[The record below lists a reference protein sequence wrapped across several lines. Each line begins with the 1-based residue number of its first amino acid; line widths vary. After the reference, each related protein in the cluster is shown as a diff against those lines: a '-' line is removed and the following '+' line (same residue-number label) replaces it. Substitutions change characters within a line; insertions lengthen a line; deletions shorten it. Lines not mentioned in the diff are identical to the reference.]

1 MSGIAVE
8 ADPAVPEKSEVGE
21 PILAAPDDAVI
32 VPAIAAEREEMP
44 LPTDARTVFLGGLF
58 LLACLAAMYVASD
71 IVLPV
76 VLAIVLKL
84 LLQPLVRVLDGF
96 HVPRVLGALVALLV
110 LIGVFVGLGT
120 ALTRPAIDWAGKLPE
135 ALPRVEEELQL
146 FSRPL
151 RTVQNLAQQVENLA
165 SGPAQRTPP
174 QRSAQPAP
182 QPQTAHGS
190 ALLSALFSS
199 TRAVAAG
206 FFTTI
211 LVLFYLLVSGETFL
225 RRLVEILPRFD
236 DKRRA
241 VEISLHVEHD
251 VSIYLAT
258 ITIINVGV
266 GIAAGSVMWLCGVGD
281 PLLWGCIA
289 FVLNYVPIL
298 GPIMGVVL
306 FAIVGLLSLGP
317 GIGALLPAALY
328 FLIHIAEGEF
338 ITPMVVARRFTV
350 NPVAVVLGLVFWY
363 WMWGVPGAILA
374 VPMLAIVK
382 IVCDDLPPL
391 RAFGHFLE
399 S

>member
-8 ADPAVPEKSEVGE
+8 IDPAVPEKSEAAE
-21 PILAAPDDAVI
+21 PIVAVPVDTTI
-32 VPAIAAEREEMP
+32 VSAVAEREEMP
-44 LPTDARTVFLGGLF
+44 LPTDPRTVFLGGLF
-58 LLACLAAMYVASD
+58 LLACLTAMYVASD
-71 IVLPV
+71 IILPV

-96 HVPRVLGALVALLV
+96 HVPRALGAVVAVLL
-110 LIGVFVGLGT
+110 LIGVFAGLGT
-120 ALTRPAIDWAGKLPE
+120 ALTRPAIDWAGKLPD
-135 ALPRVEEELQL
+135 ALPRIEEEMRF
-146 FSRPL
+146 FSKPIQA
-151 RTVQNLAQQVENLA
+151 VQNLAQRLESIA
-165 SGPAQRTPP
+165 SGPAQRTAPQRTVQPP
-174 QRSAQPAP
+174 QQP
-182 QPQTAHGS
+182 QPSHGS
-190 ALLSALFSS
+190 ALLSMLFIS
-199 TRAVAAG
+199 TRAVMAG

-241 VEISLHVEHD
+241 VEISLHVERD
-251 VSIYLAT
+251 VSAYLVT
-258 ITIINVGV
+258 ITVINAGV
-266 GIAAGSVMWLCGVGD
+266 GAAAGCVMWLCGVGD
-281 PLLWGCIA
+281 ALLWGCIA

-298 GPIMGVVL
+298 GPIVGVAL

-374 VPMLAIVK
+374 VPMLAIIK

-399 S
+399 G